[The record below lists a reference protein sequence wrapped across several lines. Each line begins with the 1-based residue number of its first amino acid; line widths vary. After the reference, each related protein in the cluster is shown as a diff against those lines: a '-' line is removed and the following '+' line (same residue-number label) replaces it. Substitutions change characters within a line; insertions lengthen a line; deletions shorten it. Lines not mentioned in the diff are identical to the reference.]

1 MIARN
6 LAPSGELKVKVIRQ
20 KQTPQIIQWAQR
32 EWRKSELTRWKI
44 RNTLR
49 WSYLFGWFAQI
60 LARGFTN
67 LTGIPCIISQLE
79 AKLIKGDG
87 TVIDYGIVSYRVVT
101 SAGVNFLVDD
111 WDANG
116 QDISTMI
123 YHGAGTGTNAEAS
136 GDTALQTESTTALNP
151 NSTRA
156 TGAGS
161 QPSANIYR
169 SVGTL
174 TYDADAAVTEHGL
187 FSASGTGTGTLW
199 DRSVFS
205 PINVVGANGDS
216 VQFTYSVTLTAG
228 S

>member
-6 LAPSGELKVKVIRQ
+6 LAPSGELKAKLIRR
-20 KQTPQIIQWAQR
+20 KQTPRIIQWAQQ
-32 EWRKSELTRWKI
+32 EWKKSELTRWKI

-60 LARGFTN
+60 LARGLTN
-67 LTGIPCIISQLE
+67 LTGIPTIISQLE

-156 TGAGS
+156 TGTGS

-174 TYDADAAVTEHGL
+174 TFDADAAITEHGL

-205 PINVVGANGDS
+205 AINVVGANGDS